1 MQASV
6 HPSTTDAAHALS
18 ASQVVLFA
26 MASLAELR
34 ESDTESHIL
43 RVQHYVRA
51 LTQKLSAHPQLG
63 AALTPAFIESLYV
76 SVPLYDLGTLN
87 VPDRILLKPG
97 RLTADEL
104 AIMRTHTTAGHA
116 AIVRAEKTLGCGTS
130 PLLEMAKELTLSHQ
144 EKWNGQGYPQ
154 GLFGDQIPLSARI
167 VAVADVYDALISSK
181 VYKDGMS
188 HEAAVQIISGERG
201 AHFDPDVVDAFMAV
215 QQEFAII
222 AQRFADS
229 DADMQQKIEY
239 MANAIAE
246 VAEL

>member
-1 MQASV
+1 MQTVSS
-6 HPSTTDAAHALS
+6 PSAPDAAQALN

-43 RVQHYVRA
+43 RVQHYVKVLA
-51 LTQKLSAHPQLG
+51 QKLTAHPTLG
-63 AALTPAFIESLYV
+63 ATLTPAFIESLYV

-97 RLTADEL
+97 RLTSDEL

-116 AIVRAEKTLGCGTS
+116 AIVRAEKTLGCAKS

-167 VAVADVYDALISSK
+167 VALADVYDALISSK

-188 HEAAVQIISGERG
+188 HEAAVQIIAKERG
-201 AHFDPDVVDAFMAV
+201 GHFDPDVVDAFMQV
-215 QQEFAII
+215 QPEFAII

-229 DADMQQKIEY
+229 DDDMQQKIEY

-246 VAEL
+246 VTEM

>member
-1 MQASV
+1 MQTSV

-130 PLLEMAKELTLSHQ
+130 PLLEMAKELTLSHRPSHQ
-144 EKWNGQGYPQ
+144 
-154 GLFGDQIPLSARI
+154 PLPP
-167 VAVADVYDALISSK
+167 VWLL
-181 VYKDGMS
+181 G
-188 HEAAVQIISGERG
+188 
-201 AHFDPDVVDAFMAV
+201 
-215 QQEFAII
+215 
-222 AQRFADS
+222 
-229 DADMQQKIEY
+229 
-239 MANAIAE
+239 
-246 VAEL
+246 

>member
-1 MQASV
+1 MQTAAST
-6 HPSTTDAAHALS
+6 SATDATPQPS

-43 RVQHYVRA
+43 RVQHYVKS
-51 LTQKLSAHPQLG
+51 LTQKLKAHATLG
-63 AALTPAFIESLYV
+63 PTLTPDFVENLRI
-76 SVPLYDLGTLN
+76 SVPLYDLGTLS

-97 RLTADEL
+97 RLSADEL

-116 AIVRAEKTLGCGTS
+116 AIVRAEKTLGCSSS

-154 GLFGDQIPLSARI
+154 GLFGEQIPLSARI
-167 VAVADVYDALISSK
+167 LAVADVYDALISSK

-188 HEAAVQIISGERG
+188 HEAAVKIIVQERG
-201 AHFDPDVVDAFMAV
+201 QHFDPDVVDAFMQV
-215 QQEFAII
+215 EQEFAIV
-222 AQRFADS
+222 AQRFADT